1 MSIHKRKMA
10 TGLVTAFVAAA
21 LIAPL
26 LTIGASGAATN
37 HARQVAPR
45 VSVTSL
51 PRDETLYTSGI
62 SYGAP
67 TTWNPMAFDAG
78 GFATGT
84 SGLLYET
91 LFLYNPVTNSYMPW
105 LARSGTWTTPST
117 YTIVLRN
124 GLTWSN
130 GTALTCADV
139 AYTIMLAKTNSAVP
153 YAGTIGP
160 NLSGVSC
167 TNTTTAV
174 VTFSSPEYTQWQSFL
189 WNSPIVNKSVWSKL
203 TPTEQVTGANAHP
216 IGSGPMLL
224 YAANDQEVVY
234 TDNPNWWATKD
245 LGLKFHFKY
254 LVDLVNIPNPV
265 ALGLLLSGGID
276 WCNNFVAGIG
286 SLVSSPAST
295 GVLNG
300 TGGDGLLTYYPTA
313 PYMLS
318 ANTVWLEP
326 NTTKFP
332 MSNLNFRK
340 ALAYAIDPSQL
351 ASVIYDNGVD
361 PANPTGLLPNLNPY
375 IPASMKQYEFGYNPA
390 KAKAFLAKSGYKG
403 TPVTIQDPDGW
414 TDWNSATDLIVQ
426 ELKAVGI
433 NAVAYFPQDPA
444 RNANLTSGTYD
455 LALDNNATVDATPWS
470 YFNRVF
476 ALPILKQQSAQ
487 LNWERFSD
495 PAAWALV
502 QKIGSIVPTDT
513 AAIQAVYTQLET
525 IFLQNLPEIPL
536 WYNGAWAQ
544 FSTKYWHDYP
554 TSTSP
559 NDQYTPQ
566 MWHGWVGAMTTVLA
580 LAQLEPTGTK

>member
-361 PANPTGLLPNLNPY
+361 PANPTGLLPNLDPY

>member
-1 MSIHKRKMA
+1 MA

-361 PANPTGLLPNLNPY
+361 PANPTGLLPNLDPY

>member
-67 TTWNPMAFDAG
+67 TTWNPMNFDSG

-84 SGLLYET
+84 TGLLYET
-91 LFLYNPVTNSYMPW
+91 LFLYNPVTNSYIPW
-105 LARSGTWTTPST
+105 LARSGTWTSPST

-167 TNTTTAV
+167 TNAQTAV

-189 WNSPIVNKSVWSKL
+189 WNSPIINKSVWSKL

-340 ALAYAIDPSQL
+340 ALAYGIDPSQL

-361 PANPTGLLPNLNPY
+361 PANPTGLLPNLDPY
-375 IPASMKQYEFGYNPA
+375 IPASVKPLEFSYNPA

-444 RNANLTSGTYD
+444 RNANLTDGTYD

-470 YFNRVF
+470 YYNRVF

-566 MWHGWVGAMTTVLA
+566 MWHGWIGAMTTVLA
-580 LAQLEPTGTK
+580 LAQVEPTGAK